1 MIKIRYRDQNE
12 LSPGLH
18 AAAECQGR
26 GTTVYLLCGLTTA
39 QRRSALR
46 RLRLSAR
53 TGHSP
58 RLPAVQLVLALCAD
72 RVGTGVARAWAVVR
86 SHPAGSTVPVMV
98 VSAGAVVFLM
108 LSTASL
114 QVLPSP
120 RVTDLPAPAVS
131 TTPVIS
137 GDRTGIGPIIV
148 TGTTPRCAPPRSRG
162 NCRAAHLR

>member
-1 MIKIRYRDQNE
+1 M
-12 LSPGLH
+12 
-18 AAAECQGR
+18 
-26 GTTVYLLCGLTTA
+26 
-39 QRRSALR
+39 
-46 RLRLSAR
+46 
-53 TGHSP
+53 GHCP
-58 RLPAVQLVLALCAD
+58 RLPTVQLVLALCAD
-72 RVGTGVARAWAVVR
+72 RVGTGVARALAVVR